1 MAQPETSTRPRDW
14 ETIVGV
20 DIRAALKKAQQSH
33 VSDIY
38 GPYEEVREQW
48 GAVYPGDILVE
59 LFKMHISAASMV
71 SRPVVSVLGIEEAQA
86 VYRDHKTFSSTIMQE
101 SVGAS
106 MGRNMLVVD
115 PPEHTRLRAAVQ
127 GAFGKRQME
136 GRGLAFADAAV
147 TEALDAVEP
156 LYRVDFFE
164 SVVQWLPATVVFGML
179 GLPLE
184 HKEQFRL
191 YGTALTLMTS
201 EVPQVAMACSQ
212 WLATVLGEFIRGH
225 TERLKRGS
233 GEFGLIDE
241 IMSVQDELEN
251 GLTEAEMLDFLRV
264 LVPAGSDT
272 TIAGLATLFM
282 ALLSHP
288 EQLEMLRADH
298 SLISAAVEEALRWQ
312 APNQFTYRLATC
324 DTRIGETEVAAGTGV
339 IICQGAANRDP
350 GRWESPER
358 FDITRKTQPN
368 VAFGGGAHNCL
379 GAHLARVEM
388 QVLVDRTLERFPAFR
403 LDQERPAPRSVGLM
417 FRTVDSLPVRW
428 D

>member
-1 MAQPETSTRPRDW
+1 MSTQPREW

-20 DIRAALKKAQQSH
+20 DIRAALKRAQQSH

-38 GPYEEVREQW
+38 GPYEEIRQEW

-59 LFKMHISAASMV
+59 HFKMHISAASMV

-101 SVGAS
+101 SVGES

-136 GRGLAFADAAV
+136 GRGYAFAEAAV

-156 LYRVDFFE
+156 LRRVDFFE

-212 WLATVLGEFIRGH
+212 WLAEVLGEFIH
-225 TERLKRGS
+225 CHLERVKKAS
-233 GEFGLIDE
+233 GELGLIDD
-241 IMSVQDELEN
+241 IMSAQGDLEN
-251 GLTEAEMLDFLRV
+251 GLTESELLDFLRV

-282 ALLSHP
+282 ALLSYP
-288 EQLEMLRADH
+288 EQLEMIRADH
-298 SLISAAVEEALRWQ
+298 GLIPAAVEEALRWQ
-312 APNQFTYRLATC
+312 APNQFTYRLTTC
-324 DTRIGETEVAAGTGV
+324 DTQIGETEVAAGTGV

-350 GRWESPER
+350 RRWESPER
-358 FDITRKTQPN
+358 FDITRKMQPN

-388 QVLVDRTLERFPAFR
+388 QCLVEQALERLPNLRFDADRPPA
-403 LDQERPAPRSVGLM
+403 RSVGLM